1 MPYLLF
7 HKPYG
12 VLSQFGDAGATEHAT
27 LRDFIPV
34 PEVYPVGRLDQDS
47 EGLMLLTDDG
57 KLQHWLSD
65 PRFRH
70 PRSYWAQVEGV
81 PTAEAIARLT
91 AGGLAIQNYHTLPC
105 GVAVITPQVPPR
117 NPPIRHRL
125 TVPTAWLALT
135 LYEGKNR
142 QVRRMTAAVGL
153 PTLRLIRVAIA
164 HLELG
169 DLACGAWRFLTEPE
183 VCQLKAIANPQVKAQ
198 KPRSARAVSARRS
211 TS

>member
-1 MPYLLF
+1 MPHLIF

-12 VLSQFGDAGATEHAT
+12 VLSQFGDRTVEGRAT
-27 LRDFIPV
+27 LKDYIPITD
-34 PEVYPVGRLDQDS
+34 VYPVGRLDHDS

-57 KLQHWLSD
+57 RMQHWLSD

-70 PRSYWAQVEGV
+70 PRTYWAQVEGI
-81 PTAEAIARLT
+81 PTPEAIARLQN
-91 AGGLAIQNYHTLPC
+91 GLEIQNYRTLPC
-105 GVAVITPQVPPR
+105 EVAVITPEVLPR

-125 TVPTAWLALT
+125 TVPTAWLVLT

-164 HLELG
+164 DLSLE
-169 DLACGAWRFLTEPE
+169 DLPCGTWRWLTEPE
-183 VCQLKAIANPQVKAQ
+183 IARLQPKSVKPQN
-198 KPRSARAVSARRS
+198 PRSARAASARRS